1 MAATPFRSDEYSTPK
16 LVWWIL
22 GIAMAC
28 LITVGGYVYADG
40 RATTRSE
47 ILLLQSTQQIQGE
60 RLVRVETNYDTIIKQ
75 LTRIENKLDDTK
87 ETK

>member
-47 ILLLQSTQQIQGE
+47 ILLIQATQVSQGE
-60 RLVRVETNYDTIIKQ
+60 RLVRVETNYSNILDELK
-75 LTRIENKLDDTK
+75 RINNKLDNPK
-87 ETK
+87 ESK